1 MDNLDESR
9 IVYTCIGYCS
19 IKFTRMKYSLFALLA
34 LFLFQSCS
42 DEVPVDSSK
51 DSIKEVETNL
61 TTRVHIKGDATWTIE
76 ERMEHYGVPGVSIAV
91 IHNGEIAWAK
101 AYGIMDKESKS
112 PVTSETLF
120 QAASISKPVS
130 AYGALTLVEQGKI
143 DLNEDINTYLESWK
157 LPENEFTMAKSVTLK
172 NLLNHSAG
180 VTVHGFW
187 GYSPGLPVPSLIE
200 VLNGTPP
207 ANSGAIFVDKTPEES
222 YRYSGGGYNI
232 IQQMMIDMEGKPFPE
247 IMTELV
253 LQPLAMSHSTYDQPL
268 QGDDL
273 KMAATGY
280 LPDGT
285 MTAGKRHTYPEMAP
299 AGLWTTAEDLA
310 LFAIAIQDG
319 IKGKGQN
326 GLSQEMTTT
335 MLTPFV
341 EDRTGLGIFLNES
354 KGDIYF
360 SHGGWN
366 EGFSSELVA
375 HKDKGYG
382 VVVMTN
388 SNHPDFISE
397 LIRAVAL
404 TYEWDNYF
412 PVYEE
417 LEVAQSVFSTI
428 GGRYI
433 ANGNEV
439 VEILE
444 LDGELLVKKAPWEE
458 PMDLI
463 KVSDSTFVT
472 RENSSLIQFMPNA
485 ETESMDLVI
494 RDDRSGA
501 VRSTYTKMG
510 ADEKVPLELLMD
522 GDFDAALDAFRSAV
536 EEDPDNPLVR
546 EENLN
551 NLGYQFLGM
560 SKTKLAQDIFKVNM
574 MLYPNSSN
582 VYDSYAE
589 ASLILGE
596 TDIALENYQKSYSMD
611 PNNINAKNIIE
622 DLKSK

>member
-1 MDNLDESR
+1 
-9 IVYTCIGYCS
+9 
-19 IKFTRMKYSLFALLA
+19 MKYHLFALLA

-42 DEVPVDSSK
+42 EVAPIDPAN
-51 DSIKEVETNL
+51 DAIKEVETNL
-61 TTRVHIKGDATWTIE
+61 TTQVYIKGDATWSIE

-101 AYGIMDKESKS
+101 AYGIMDKESKF
-112 PVTSETLF
+112 PVTKETLF
-120 QAASISKPVS
+120 QAASISKPVT
-130 AYGALTLVEQGKI
+130 AYGALTLVEQGKV

-157 LPENEFTMAKSVTLK
+157 LPKNEFTEAKTVTLK

-180 VTVHGFW
+180 VTVHGFL
-187 GYSPGLPVPSLIE
+187 GYSPGLPVPSLVE
-200 VLNGTPP
+200 VLNGTLP

-232 IQQMMIDMEGKPFPE
+232 IQQMMIDVEAKTFPE
-247 IMTELV
+247 IMKELV
-253 LQPLAMSHSTYDQPL
+253 LQPLGMDHSTYDQPL
-268 QGDDL
+268 EGDDL
-273 KMAATGY
+273 KMAPTGY
-280 LPDGT
+280 LPDGS
-285 MTAGKRHTYPEMAP
+285 MTKGKRHTYPEMAP

-310 LFAIAIQDG
+310 QFAIAIQEG
-319 IKGKGQN
+319 LKGDSEK
-326 GLSQEMTTT
+326 GLSQNMTAT

-341 EDRTGLGIFLNES
+341 EDFTGLGIFLKES

-360 SHGGWN
+360 EHGGWN
-366 EGFSSELVA
+366 EGFSSQLVA

-397 LIRAVAL
+397 LIRSVAL

-412 PVYEE
+412 SVYEE

-444 LDGELLVKKAPWEE
+444 LDGELLVKKAPWED

-463 KVSDSTFVT
+463 KVSDTTFVT
-472 RENSSLIQFMPNA
+472 RENSSLIQFIPSS

-494 RDDRSGA
+494 REDGRRA
-501 VRSTYTKMG
+501 IRSTYTKMG
-510 ADEKVPLELLMD
+510 ADEKVPMELLME
-522 GDFDAALDAFRSAV
+522 GDFDAAMEAMLALKK
-536 EEDPDNPLVR
+536 EDPNNPLVS
-546 EENLN
+546 EGNLN
-551 NLGYQFLGM
+551 SLGYELLSM
-560 SKTKLAQDIFKVNM
+560 SKTKLAQDIFKVNT
-574 MLYPNSSN
+574 MLYPTSSN

-589 ASLILGE
+589 ASMILGE
-596 TDIALENYQKSYSMD
+596 NDLAIENYEKAFSLD
-611 PNNINAKNIIE
+611 PKNINAKNMIE
-622 DLKSK
+622 ELQNK